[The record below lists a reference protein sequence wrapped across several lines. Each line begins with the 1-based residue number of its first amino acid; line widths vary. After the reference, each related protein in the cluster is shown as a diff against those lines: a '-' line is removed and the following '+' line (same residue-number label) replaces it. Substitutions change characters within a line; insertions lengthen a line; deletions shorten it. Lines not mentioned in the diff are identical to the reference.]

1 MSEGMLTPLAGQPP
15 ALLEVDNAVKRFARR
30 RGLGGGLGGGGR
42 RETLVAVD
50 HVTLSVARGASIGLV
65 GESGCGKTTLARLIL
80 RLDRLDSGDVRLGG
94 QSLGKLSAAGL
105 RAARRRM
112 QLIPQDPGSAIDP
125 RFSVERAVAE
135 PLVAHHI
142 GTAAGR
148 RARVGELLAQVSLD
162 PGSAGR
168 KIHQFSGGQRQRIAI
183 ARALALRPELL
194 IADEPTSA
202 LDVLVQAQILN
213 LLLELRQDLGLTLL
227 LISHNLGAVRQV
239 CEAVAVM
246 YAGRIVEIAATGTLF
261 AAPRHPYTS
270 MLIESVPRLG
280 PAAPSAGGPA
290 GGPAARPAGE
300 WPAGE
305 WDARAVAAKACP
317 FSPRCPEAR
326 PVCTQTPPPLE
337 QSPAGHWTACHF
349 PLRPAP
355 ASKNVK
361 KEARS
366 G

>member
-1 MSEGMLTPLAGQPP
+1 MNDAVLTPLAGQDE
-15 ALLEVDNAVKRFARR
+15 ALLEVDDVVKRFTRR
-30 RGLGGGLGGGGR
+30 RGPGGGR
-42 RETLVAVD
+42 QTLVAVD
-50 HVTLSVARGASIGLV
+50 HVTLSVRRGASIGLV

-94 QSLGKLSAAGL
+94 QSLPRLPTAGM
-105 RAARRRM
+105 RTARRRM
-112 QLIPQDPGSAIDP
+112 QLIPQDPGSAVDP
-125 RFSVERAVAE
+125 RFTIERAIAE
-135 PLVAHHI
+135 PLAAHRM
-142 GTAAGR
+142 GTPAER
-148 RARVGELLAQVSLD
+148 RERVRELLSQVSLD
-162 PGSAGR
+162 PDSAGR

-213 LLLELRQDLGLTLL
+213 LLLDLRHSLGLTLL
-227 LISHNLGAVRQV
+227 FISHNLGAVRHV

-246 YAGRIVEIAATGTLF
+246 YAGRIVEIADAGTLF
-261 AAPRHPYTS
+261 AEPRHPYTS

-280 PAAPSAGGPA
+280 QAPAA
-290 GGPAARPAGE
+290 AAR
-300 WPAGE
+300 PAGE
-305 WDARAVAAKACP
+305 WDARAAAAKACP

-326 PVCTQTPPPLE
+326 PVCSQTPPPLE
-337 QSPAGHWTACHF
+337 ESRPGHWAACHF
-349 PLRPAP
+349 PLRPTP
-355 ASKNVK
+355 ATVQ